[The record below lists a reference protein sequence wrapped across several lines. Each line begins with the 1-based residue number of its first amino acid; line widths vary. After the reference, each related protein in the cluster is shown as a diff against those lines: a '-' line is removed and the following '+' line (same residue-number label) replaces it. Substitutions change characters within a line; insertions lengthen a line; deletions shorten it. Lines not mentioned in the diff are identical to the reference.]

1 MSLEHWKREKNFRAQ
16 DKSYPRDPEGFPF
29 KFLLER
35 LREETNE
42 LEEALINETGFE
54 DMRMVN
60 FYTRSQTEEV
70 IKECADVSNFVD
82 FIASKALMCW
92 PDKYTSETE
101 AEAPR

>member
-1 MSLEHWKREKNFRAQ
+1 MSLEYWKREKNFRAQ

-54 DMRMVN
+54 DMRVVN
-60 FYTRSQTEEV
+60 FYTGSQAEQV
-70 IKECADVSNFVD
+70 IMECADVSNLVD
-82 FIASKALMCW
+82 YIASKAAAW
-92 PDKYTSETE
+92 YPDKYVPIEE
-101 AEAPR
+101 AEG